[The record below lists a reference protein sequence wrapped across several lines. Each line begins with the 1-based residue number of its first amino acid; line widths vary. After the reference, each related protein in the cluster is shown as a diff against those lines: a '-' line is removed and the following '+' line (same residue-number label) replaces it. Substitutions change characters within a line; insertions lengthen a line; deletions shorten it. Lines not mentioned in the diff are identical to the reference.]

1 MTVGGFILALNALL
15 PPRNIRGTTCVGDT
29 TAGLMITWDRSPGA
43 ELYDIYLVDSAGNK
57 TYLATTN
64 QKYNRY
70 KHFDVRAG
78 QSYTFI
84 VSAIKGDTSA
94 ESAPFTITFRPSW
107 FDLTRLNNL
116 LFLIGFSA
124 VFFAYLFIARR
135 GIPMSIRRIAG
146 LEELDNAVGRAT
158 ELGRPILFIHG
169 LSTISELPTVA
180 ALTVLK
186 HIGRKAAE
194 YATKLLVPNND
205 PLVMAASQEV
215 IKEAYTEAGRPD
227 LYNEDDIF
235 FVSPEQFAYA
245 AAVNGIAIREKAGAV
260 FLLGYFYAESLMFA
274 EVGQSVGAI
283 QVAGTSATDQLPFFV
298 ASCDYT
304 LIGEELYA
312 ASAYLSGDALQIA
325 TIKAEDIFKLLTV
338 IIIIAGAVAETI
350 GWKFIFDLLMT

>member
-1 MTVGGFILALNALL
+1 MIVLLGLTCLL
-15 PPRNIRGTTCVGDT
+15 PPSNIRGMTCVGDT
-29 TAGLMITWDRSPGA
+29 TAGLMIMWDRSPGA
-43 ELYDIYLVDSAGNK
+43 ELYDIYLVDSAGNRV
-57 TYLATTN
+57 YLATTS
-64 QKYNRY
+64 QDYSRY
-70 KHFDVRAG
+70 KHFEVRPG
-78 QSYTFI
+78 ESYTFI
-84 VSAIKGDTSA
+84 VSAIEGEESA
-94 ESAPFTITFRPSW
+94 DSAPFTITFRPVW

-116 LFLIGFSA
+116 VFLLGFSI
-124 VFFAYLFIARR
+124 VFFVYLFMARG
-135 GIPMSIRRIAG
+135 GIPMAIRKIAG

-186 HIGRKAAE
+186 YIGRKAAQYE
-194 YATKLLVPNND
+194 TRLLVPNND

-215 IKEAYTEAGRPD
+215 IKEAYTEIGRPD
-227 LYNEDDIF
+227 LYNEDEIF
-235 FVSPEQFAYA
+235 FVSGEQFAYA
-245 AAVNGIAIREKAGAV
+245 AAVNGVAIREKAGAV

-325 TIKAEDIFKLLTV
+325 TVKAEDIFKLLTV
-338 IIIIAGAVAETI
+338 IIVLVGSVAEAV
-350 GWKFIFDLLMT
+350 GWKLIFDLLMT

>member
-1 MTVGGFILALNALL
+1 MTLFLCLASLQ
-15 PPRNIRGTTCVGDT
+15 PPMNLRSATCVGDT
-29 TAGLMITWDRSPGA
+29 TAGLLLMWDRSPDA
-43 ELYDIYLVDSAGNK
+43 ELYDVFLVDSTGNK
-57 TYLATTN
+57 LYLGTTS
-64 QKYNRY
+64 QDYNRY
-70 KHFDVRAG
+70 KHFDVKAG
-78 QSYTFI
+78 ETYTFI
-84 VSAIKGDTSA
+84 VSSVRGDERA
-94 ESAPFTITFRPSW
+94 ESAPYTIAFRPAW
-107 FDLTRLNNL
+107 FDVTRLNNL
-116 LFLIGFSA
+116 VFLLGFSL
-124 VFFAYLFIARR
+124 VFFAYLLVARR
-135 GIPMSIRRIAG
+135 GIPMSIRKIAG

-186 HIGRKAAE
+186 HIGKKAAE
-194 YATKLLVPNND
+194 YEIRLLVPNND

-215 IKEAYTEAGRPD
+215 VKEAYTESGRPD

-245 AAVNGIAIREKAGAV
+245 AAVNGIAIRERAGAV

-325 TIKAEDIFKLLTV
+325 TVKAEDIFKLLTV
-338 IIIIAGAVAETI
+338 ILVLLGSITEAI
-350 GWKFIFDLLMT
+350 GWRFIFDLLMT

>member
-1 MTVGGFILALNALL
+1 MIVLLEVLALAA
-15 PPRNIRGTTCVGDT
+15 PSGIRGLTCVGDT
-29 TAGLMITWDRSPGA
+29 TAGLMVMWNRSPGA
-43 ELYDIYLVDSAGNK
+43 QFYDIYLVDSSGEK
-57 TYLATTN
+57 VYLATTS
-64 QKYNRY
+64 QEYNRY
-70 KHFDVRAG
+70 KHFDVKPG
-78 QSYTFI
+78 KTYTFI
-84 VSAIKGDTSA
+84 ISAVRGEETA
-94 ESAPFTITFRPSW
+94 ESAPCSITFRPAW
-107 FDLTRLNNL
+107 FDFTRLNNL
-116 LFLIGFSA
+116 IFLLAFSL
-124 VFFAYLFIARR
+124 VFFAYLFAAR
-135 GIPMSIRRIAG
+135 GGVTMTIRKIAG

-186 HIGRKAAE
+186 HIGRKAADYE
-194 YATKLLVPNND
+194 TKLLVPNND

-215 IKEAYTEAGRPD
+215 VKEAYTEAGRPD

-245 AAVNGIAIREKAGAV
+245 AAVNGVAIREKAGAV

-312 ASAYLSGDALQIA
+312 ASAYLSDDALQIA
-325 TIKAEDIFKLLTV
+325 TIKAEDIFKLITV
-338 IIIIAGAVAETI
+338 ILIAVGSVAETI

>member
-1 MTVGGFILALNALL
+1 MIMLLGLTCLL
-15 PPRNIRGTTCVGDT
+15 PPSNIRGVACVGDT
-29 TAGLMITWDRSPGA
+29 TSGLMVIWDRSPGA
-43 ELYDIYLVDSAGNK
+43 EFYDIYLVDSSGEK
-57 TYLATTN
+57 VYLATTS
-64 QKYNRY
+64 QEYSRY
-70 KHFDVRAG
+70 KHFDVKPG
-78 QSYTFI
+78 ETYTFVI
-84 VSAIKGDTSA
+84 SAVSGEETA
-94 ESAPFTITFRPSW
+94 ESAPSSIRFRPAW
-107 FDLTRLNNL
+107 FDVTRINNL
-116 LFLIGFSA
+116 IFLLSFGL
-124 VFFAYLFIARR
+124 VFFAYLFMARG
-135 GIPMSIRRIAG
+135 GITMSIRKIAG

-180 ALTVLK
+180 ALTILK
-186 HIGRKAAE
+186 HIGRKAADYE
-194 YATKLLVPNND
+194 TKLLVPNND

-215 IKEAYTEAGRPD
+215 VKEAYTEAGRPD

-245 AAVNGIAIREKAGAV
+245 AAVNGVAIREKAGAV

-325 TIKAEDIFKLLTV
+325 TVKAEDIFKLITV
-338 IIIIAGAVAETI
+338 LFVILGSVAETI